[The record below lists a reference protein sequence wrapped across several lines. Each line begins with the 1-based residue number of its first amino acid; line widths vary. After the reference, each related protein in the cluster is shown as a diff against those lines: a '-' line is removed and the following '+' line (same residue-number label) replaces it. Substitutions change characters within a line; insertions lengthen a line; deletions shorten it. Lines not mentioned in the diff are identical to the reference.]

1 MNNTLN
7 NTIYNEK
14 YNEDFDKSN
23 LINISLDVVNSSK
36 NLLIIGYCRL
46 DDGFLYA
53 SRALESFNYN
63 IHFFPYFNY
72 ILDKIDNKDNIL
84 HEFIIKNDINI
95 CLWWNNSIKS
105 ESIKNIIHN
114 KLNNNDHCIE
124 KAEIKHYF
132 FNWDPFLYNYQKYN
146 SLIWEERIN
155 ERKNIYPLMEHVF
168 SCFEKEV
175 NYFKNYLNIS
185 YLPPGFDETISYY
198 YEDSTFS
205 CDVSIVCTNL
215 YDNLEEFPKDS
226 TNITRAEIVNQL
238 YENRNKI
245 KFHIYG
251 PENFKEKYPECYKG
265 FISYKDCYKV
275 FSNSKINL
283 SIHPMVNELN
293 SINSTKEYFSER
305 VPQILGCKGLLM
317 TNSNF
322 SHILK
327 NNIDYIYIDSEKGID
342 ILDIIYYIINPDNK
356 IESDRIRE
364 NGYKKAIEHYQW
376 YNWAS
381 VIDNI
386 IQKDH

>member
-1 MNNTLN
+1 MNCNNLN
-7 NTIYNEK
+7 IELDEK
-14 YNEDFDKSN
+14 YDEKTFIDIN
-23 LINISLDVVNSSK
+23 LSTNYKKLNI
-36 NLLIIGYCRL
+36 LIIGYCRL

-53 SRALESFNYN
+53 SKALEKLNYN
-63 IHFFPYFNY
+63 IYFFPYFNY

-84 HEFIIKNDINI
+84 QEFIIKNDINI

-124 KAEIKHYF
+124 KAEIKHYL
-132 FNWDPFLYNYQKYN
+132 FNWDPFLYNYEKYN
-146 SLIWEERIN
+146 SVIWKDRIEER
-155 ERKNIYPLMEHVF
+155 KKIYPLMEHVF

-175 NYFKNYLNIS
+175 NYFKSYLKIS
-185 YLPPGFDETISYY
+185 YLPPGFDPSISYY
-198 YEDSTFS
+198 YKDTDYE

-215 YDNLEEFPKDS
+215 YDNVEEFPDEA
-226 TNITRAEIVNQL
+226 TNITRFEIVNRL
-238 YENRNKI
+238 YENHDKI

-265 FISYKDCYKV
+265 FISYKECYKV

-283 SIHPMVNELN
+283 SIHPMIHELN
-293 SINSTKEYFSER
+293 NTCSNKEYFSER

-322 SHILK
+322 SNILK
-327 NNIDYIYIDSEKGID
+327 KDIDYICIDSETGID
-342 ILDIIYYIINPDNK
+342 ILDIIQYIINPVNK

-364 NGYKKAIEHYQW
+364 NGYKKAIEYYQW
-376 YNWAS
+376 YNWAN
-381 VIDNI
+381 VINNI